1 MAVDSEEEPVRLG
14 VISQKSLKRTRQDV
28 LPNQEENHNTE
39 NLAIVE
45 EMEKVEDS
53 GDLSDDGMNSEVSS
67 VKMRDLQVMQAD
79 H

>member
-1 MAVDSEEEPVRLG
+1 MAVDSEEEPVRLS

-39 NLAIVE
+39 NLVIVE
-45 EMEKVEDS
+45 EVEKVEES
-53 GDLSDDGMNSEVSS
+53 GDLSDDGMNSEGSS